1 MHGMLPKRGVL
12 VGGLQA
18 VSEVDSVV
26 DSTVNIVVVGAKTT
40 GDAVKQGI
48 DVAGKGLSYL
58 EQALSKV
65 SPVVEGAKNVVA
77 PIVGD
82 VVEKSKPIASSLLEQ
97 ANRSVSSA
105 GPQVEK
111 LLQDAGVSGQVI
123 RGAENGLGNVI
134 QVSRPIVSSA
144 IEFVTTTPPI
154 LLAEYGAAGTLV
166 YLLAPKFFAFGISAV
181 RGYSGEV
188 SPAASLDKLCSDSS
202 SFILDVRTAREKESA
217 GIPNVRE
224 RKQYIE
230 IEFASIEDGRLR
242 KVLKDV
248 SALESTITAL
258 QIAAIKK
265 LSKKSVLYIMDK
277 GDNRS
282 KAVAKR
288 LAAKGFKNVFVMKG
302 GFSAWQRERLPTQ
315 LAASVSK
322 VEVVSP
328 GAVLFGSTKRST
340 SDGSSRAIAP
350 PTQRRGLPSST
361 EAGRAK

>member
-1 MHGMLPKRGVL
+1 MGAAGILMGGRRGCPQRVRVQCSRQVSMQKIGRWRVLEKRVHGTMPKRGML

-18 VSEVDSVV
+18 ASVDSVV
-26 DSTVNIVVVGAKTT
+26 DSTVDVVVVGAKTT

-48 DVAGKGLSYL
+48 DVAGQGLSYL

-65 SPVVEGAKNVVA
+65 SPAVEGAKKVVG

-97 ANRSVSSA
+97 ASKSVSGA

-123 RGAENGLGNVI
+123 RGAENGIGAAI

-154 LLAEYGAAGTLV
+154 LLAEYGAAGALV
-166 YLLAPKFFAFGISAV
+166 YLLAPATVGFGINVA

-188 SPAASLDKLCSDSS
+188 SPAAALDRLGSDSS
-202 SFILDVRTAREKESA
+202 SFILDIRTDREKESS

-224 RKQYIE
+224 KKQYIE
-230 IEFASIEDGRLR
+230 IAFASIEDSRLK

-248 SALESTITAL
+248 SALEATMTAL

-277 GDNRS
+277 GDSRG
-282 KAVAKR
+282 KAGV
-288 LAAKGFKNVFVMKG
+288 
-302 GFSAWQRERLPTQ
+302 
-315 LAASVSK
+315 
-322 VEVVSP
+322 
-328 GAVLFGSTKRST
+328 
-340 SDGSSRAIAP
+340 
-350 PTQRRGLPSST
+350 
-361 EAGRAK
+361 